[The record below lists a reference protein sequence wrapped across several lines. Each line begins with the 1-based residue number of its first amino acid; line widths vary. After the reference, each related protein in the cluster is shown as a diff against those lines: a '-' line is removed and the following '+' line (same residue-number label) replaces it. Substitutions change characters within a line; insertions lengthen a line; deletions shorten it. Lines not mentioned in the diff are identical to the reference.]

1 MQKEYIGF
9 NSIYELSNVLKSY
22 DAKNILLVT
31 GKKSFQK
38 CGINVVV
45 LKIISKNNFTII
57 KNNLRNP
64 LRNG

>member
-22 DAKNILLVT
+22 DAKNILIVT

-38 CGINVVV
+38 CG
-45 LKIISKNNFTII
+45 LM
-57 KNNLRNP
+57 LYY
-64 LRNG
+64 